1 MSEITDLRVFPQD
14 VMEATGIS
22 VNELVLITA
31 KMFRMKLRPT
41 LVDCLIALRD
51 KEVDPETIIEAIK
64 ADELSKNV
72 PIDTRDKNKD
82 WSTRNNYQGHSRIRS
97 SNE

>member
-1 MSEITDLRVFPQD
+1 MSDINELRVFPQD

-64 ADELSKNV
+64 ADEISKTENEV
-72 PIDTRDKNKD
+72 KDKNKD
-82 WSTRNNYQGHSRIRS
+82 WTSRHNINREYGKIRS
-97 SNE
+97 SRD